1 MRLRREALA
10 HRGRSLV
17 AAAHEH
23 RLVHA
28 AGGADHAARELR
40 RVAHR
45 KNITSLTIAL
55 LAGLLLASSPLW
67 LAPLIV
73 QLVR

>member
-1 MRLRREALA
+1 
-10 HRGRSLV
+10 
-17 AAAHEH
+17 
-23 RLVHA
+23 
-28 AGGADHAARELR
+28 
-40 RVAHR
+40 VAHR